1 MRQSLLRTQMSCIS
15 RRANA
20 DRTSFKLFKEKN
32 GSIKERNYIWTE
44 YRCPNAVLDGT
55 TLCNQ
60 CCHKDPSVRKY
71 QALAKFNHGNVGGPY
86 TPQSKLY
93 GSPYYLGLIKN
104 GWKIKEEDER
114 RAKEAQQKANMP
126 RKPKVDEAGSGL
138 GLTINTVIPTD
149 ILVSPS
155 TVSPTVS
162 NPSPKKP
169 RKIKVSKPVATPLPI
184 TGPAEFLESIEPPI
198 QVCESQV
205 IVVRVKKIRCQGTDY
220 YYDSKS
226 GKLYAVSAKGVG
238 PYKGRYNPTDETIH
252 PEYPDSDDE

>member
-1 MRQSLLRTQMSCIS
+1 MSCIS

-20 DRTSFKLFKEKN
+20 DRTSFKLFKEEN
-32 GSIKERNYIWTE
+32 GSIKEKNYIWTE

-71 QALAKFNHGNVGGPY
+71 QALAKFNHGNIGGPY

-114 RAKEAQQKANMP
+114 RAKEAQQNANMA
-126 RKPKVDEAGSGL
+126 RKTKVDETELKPA
-138 GLTINTVIPTD
+138 LTINTVIPTD
-149 ILVSPS
+149 TFVSPS
-155 TVSPTVS
+155 TPSPSVS
-162 NPSPKKP
+162 NASPKKP
-169 RKIKVSKPVATPLPI
+169 RKIKVAKPSVLAPVI

-198 QVCESQV
+198 QVSEV
-205 IVVRVKKIRCQGTDY
+205 IVVKVKKIRCQGTDY

-226 GKLYAVSAKGVG
+226 GKLYGIPGKGIG
-238 PYKGRYNPTDETIH
+238 GYKGRYNPTDETIDT
-252 PEYPDSDDE
+252 EYPDSDDE